1 MTHTLEGREATQ
13 AAAMGA
19 IRSSSGAP
27 EAVHHRR
34 VRTDGDRPSGHET
47 GPTPGGPLHLN
58 PYAYRDLLREP
69 NSRRFL
75 TGLGVSSLG
84 DAMSTVTVAWLA
96 VLIAPA
102 DNLGNLGVFVG
113 LAVASYTLPGV
124 IGALALSPVL
134 WSSSQRRS
142 APRSEDRS

>member
-1 MTHTLEGREATQ
+1 MTHTLEGRQALQ

-27 EAVHHRR
+27 EAVHLRR
-34 VRTDGDRPSGHET
+34 VRTNGDRPSGHET
-47 GPTPGGPLHLN
+47 GPTPGGPLHLI
-58 PYAYRDLLREP
+58 PHAYRDLPREP

-84 DAMSTVTVAWLA
+84 DAMRTVTVAWLA

-102 DNLGNLGVFVG
+102 DNLGVFVG
-113 LAVASYTLPGV
+113 LVVAAYTLAGV
-124 IGALALSPVL
+124 IGTLVLSPVL
-134 WSSSQRRS
+134 RH
-142 APRSEDRS
+142 

>member
-1 MTHTLEGREATQ
+1 MPSSQGPMTHPREGRAAPQ

-27 EAVHHRR
+27 EAVHLRR
-34 VRTDGDRPSGHET
+34 VRTNGDRPSGHET
-47 GPTPGGPLHLN
+47 EPTPGGPLHLI
-58 PYAYRDLLREP
+58 PHAYRDLPREP

-102 DNLGNLGVFVG
+102 DNLGVFVG
-113 LAVASYTLPGV
+113 LAVAAFMLAGV
-124 IGALALSPVL
+124 IGALVLSPVL
-134 WSSSQRRS
+134 RH
-142 APRSEDRS
+142 